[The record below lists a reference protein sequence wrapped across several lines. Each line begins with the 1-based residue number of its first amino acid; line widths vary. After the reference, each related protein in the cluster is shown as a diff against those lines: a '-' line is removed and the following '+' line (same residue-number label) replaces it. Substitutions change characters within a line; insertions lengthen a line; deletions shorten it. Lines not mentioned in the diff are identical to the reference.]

1 MWAGGNTWR
10 PLGVKQDKRGHRS
23 LKEIAAL
30 VEPHIPALRRYA
42 WALLRG
48 DEAADDLVQDCL
60 ERAIGRWHLRRRDGN
75 VRAWLFAIMHN
86 QFVSDLR
93 RDRRRG
99 RAVSFDEM
107 SSESSVMADQESMLV
122 VADVLEALRSLP
134 DEQRTVVLL
143 VGIEAFS
150 YQEAAD
156 ILGIPI
162 GTVMSRLSRGRERL
176 RRLIEADGSVSL
188 RRVK

>member
-1 MWAGGNTWR
+1 ME
-10 PLGVKQDKRGHRS
+10 
-23 LKEIAAL
+23 EIAAL

-42 WALLRG
+42 WALLRS
-48 DEAADDLVQDCL
+48 DSAADDLVQDCL
-60 ERAIGRWHLRRRDGN
+60 ERAIGRWHLRRPDGDL
-75 VRAWLFAIMHN
+75 RAWLFTIMHN
-86 QFVSDLR
+86 QFVSARR

-99 RAVSFDEM
+99 VEASID
-107 SSESSVMADQESMLV
+107 SLASEPATMADQESVLAV
-122 VADVLEALRSLP
+122 HDVLDALRALP
-134 DEQRTVVLL
+134 DEQRVILLL
-143 VGIEAFS
+143 VGVEAFS

-176 RRLIEADGSVSL
+176 RLLLDAEGKAAV

>member
-1 MWAGGNTWR
+1 MTD
-10 PLGVKQDKRGHRS
+10 L
-23 LKEIAAL
+23 AAL

-48 DEAADDLVQDCL
+48 QEAADDLVQDCL
-60 ERAIGRWHLRRRDGN
+60 ERAISRWHLRRRDGN

-86 QFVSDLR
+86 QFMS
-93 RDRRRG
+93 DRRREKRRG
-99 RAVSFDEM
+99 AEAPIDSLPNEPAT
-107 SSESSVMADQESMLV
+107 MADQEARLAV
-122 VADVLEALRSLP
+122 RDVLDGLKALP
-134 DEQRTVVLL
+134 DEQRSILLL
-143 VGIEAFS
+143 VGVEAFS

-176 RRLIEADGSVSL
+176 RRLLDEGTTATL